1 MREFKFRAW
10 DGTGMFPVDTIEFP
24 MGGTRWYGPGVG
36 RGTVYANPDFDWKVD
51 SVLMQYTG
59 LKDRDGKEI
68 YEGDIV
74 KLDSWEG
81 VQQIVFIEGAFCL
94 ADKHGWYVGDIHY
107 INHAD
112 KNQATIIGNIWENPE
127 LLKEGTA

>member
-1 MREFKFRAW
+1 MNKNKFRAW
-10 DGTGMFPVDTIEFP
+10 DSNFKKWIRLNGSIGNSFWREGELCGAQEYILFE
-24 MGGTRWYGPGVG
+24 
-36 RGTVYANPDFDWKVD
+36 
-51 SVLMQYTG
+51 QYTG
-59 LKDRDGKEI
+59 LKGKNGTEI

-112 KNQATIIGNIWENPE
+112 KNQATIIGNIRENPE
-127 LLKEGTA
+127 LLKEAGA